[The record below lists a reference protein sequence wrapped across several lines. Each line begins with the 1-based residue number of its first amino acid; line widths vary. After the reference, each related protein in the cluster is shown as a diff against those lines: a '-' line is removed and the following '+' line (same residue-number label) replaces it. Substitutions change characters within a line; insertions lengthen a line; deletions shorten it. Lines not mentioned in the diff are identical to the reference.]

1 MKELKLKN
9 IPIETI
15 MEVTELTETEINK
28 VIREWNNF
36 FYWIM
41 SIIVV

>member
-28 VIREWNNF
+28 IK
-36 FYWIM
+36 I
-41 SIIVV
+41 